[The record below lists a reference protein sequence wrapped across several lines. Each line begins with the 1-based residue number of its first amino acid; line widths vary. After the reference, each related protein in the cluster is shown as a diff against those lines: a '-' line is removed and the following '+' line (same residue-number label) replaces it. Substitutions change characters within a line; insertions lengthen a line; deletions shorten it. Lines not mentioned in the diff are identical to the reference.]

1 MTRLTTAIAVTALF
15 ATGLSLSAPIQSAYA
30 APAAVSTLELSLVDI
45 AAPTGRIMLAV
56 YASQADYDGDK
67 PARGM
72 AIEVRGATA
81 TTQIAGLTP
90 GRYAIKLFH
99 DVNGNGKMDTNPFG
113 MPVEPY
119 AFSNSAKGHMGPAKW
134 DAAAFDVHTG
144 ANSHTISF
152 K

>member
-1 MTRLTTAIAVTALF
+1 MTRFTTTIAAAALSV
-15 ATGLSLSAPIQSAYA
+15 AALSFSAPLQVAYA
-30 APAAVSTLELSLVDI
+30 APTAASTLALSLTDI
-45 AAPTGRIMLAV
+45 AEPKGRIMLAV

-67 PARGM
+67 PVRGM
-72 AIEVRGATA
+72 AIDVAGASA
-81 TTQIAGLTP
+81 STQIAGLAP

-134 DAAAFDVHTG
+134 DAAAFDVQAG
-144 ANSHTISF
+144 VNSHTISF

>member
-1 MTRLTTAIAVTALF
+1 MNRLTTAIAATALI
-15 ATGLSLSAPIQSAYA
+15 ASGISLSAPMHSAYA
-30 APAAVSTLELSLVDI
+30 APASVGSLDLSLVDI
-45 AAPTGRIMLAV
+45 AAPKGRIMVAV

-72 AIEVRGATA
+72 AIEVSGATA
-81 TTQIAGLTP
+81 TTQFAGLTP

-134 DAAAFDVHTG
+134 DAAAFDVQAG

>member
-1 MTRLTTAIAVTALF
+1 MTRFTTAIVATALI
-15 ATGLSLSAPIQSAYA
+15 ASGLSLSAPIQSAYA
-30 APAAVSTLELSLVDI
+30 APVALGSLDLSLVDI
-45 AAPTGRIMLAV
+45 AAPKGRIMVAV
-56 YASQADYDGDK
+56 FASQTDYDGGK

-72 AIEVRGATA
+72 AIEVSSATA
-81 TTQIAGLTP
+81 TTQIAGLAP

-119 AFSNSAKGHMGPAKW
+119 AFSNSAKGHMGPAAW
-134 DAAAFDVHTG
+134 DAAAFDVQAG